1 MSSVLITGCTGTF
14 GRAVLP
20 LALAQGYERVIVF
33 SRDEAK
39 QHELRLQYA
48 DEKRLRWF
56 IGDVRDKERLKLALR
71 GVVHVIHAAA
81 LKHVIAGEY
90 NPSEFVKTNIYGAQ
104 NLVEAAIE
112 CHVSRVLALSTDK
125 AVNPINL
132 YGATKLCAER
142 IFLASNALDP
152 HGCHFSVTR
161 YGNVVGSRGSFIE
174 LLKKLKAQG
183 ATHYPLRSAESTRF
197 WISPEDAARFVLSR
211 LQDMEGG
218 EVFVPKMPS
227 SSVTSFAQE
236 HFPGGIP
243 EIVGVPPGE
252 KVHEVL
258 ITPEESQY
266 TELADGHFIIRPYGT
281 RKDEPQWSYRSD
293 Q

>member
-1 MSSVLITGCTGTF
+1 MTSLLITGATGTF
-14 GRAVLP
+14 GRAAIP
-20 LALAQGYERVIVF
+20 LALKSGYERICIF

-48 DEKRLRWF
+48 SESRLRWF
-56 IGDVRDKERLKLALR
+56 IGDVRDKERLKMALR
-71 GVVHVIHAAA
+71 GVTHVIHAAA

-90 NPSEFVKTNIYGAQ
+90 SPGEFVKTNVGGAQ

-112 CHVSRVLALSTDK
+112 SHVSQVIALSTDK

-142 IFLASNALDP
+142 IFLASNVLDP
-152 HGCHFSVTR
+152 HGCRFSVTR
-161 YGNVVGSRGSFIE
+161 YGNVVGSRGSFVE
-174 LLKKLKAQG
+174 LLYKLRYSG
-183 ATHYPLRSAESTRF
+183 ATRYPLRSAESTRF
-197 WISPEDAARFVLSR
+197 WISPEDAASFVLRR
-211 LQDMEGG
+211 LQGMEGG

-227 SSVTSFAQE
+227 SLVTAFAQE

-243 EIVGVPPGE
+243 DIVGVPAGE
-252 KVHEVL
+252 KIHEIL

-266 TELADGHFIIRPYGT
+266 TTEYETFFAIRPYGPRQEKPMWT
-281 RKDEPQWSYRSD
+281 YRSD
-293 Q
+293 R